1 MIITIISRDVK
12 LTEGMELVL
21 KDRLDFLQKF
31 LKKETKVDV
40 KVTVEKNTHAI
51 EVLFSYNN
59 QLIKLEEKSDNFYST
74 VDLLADK
81 LKNHM
86 GKLHDLKIEQNKSK
100 EIYSFGYNSKEDK
113 PVEDV
118 KTGKIVK
125 RKSFSMKPM
134 SEDEAILQMNLL
146 GHTSF
151 MFCNADLD
159 FLICLLYKRKDGN
172 YGIIESFFDEEDDY

>member
-1 MIITIISRDVK
+1 MVLAIISRDVK
-12 LTEGMELVL
+12 LTEGMESAL
-21 KDRLDFLQKF
+21 KDRLEFLNKF

-40 KVTVEKNTHAI
+40 RVTVEKATQTI
-51 EVLFSYNN
+51 EVLFPYNN
-59 QLIKLEEKSDNFYST
+59 QLIKLEEKSDNFYTT

-86 GKLHDLKIEQNKSK
+86 SKLHDFKIDQKKSK
-100 EIYSFGYNSKEDK
+100 EVYSFGYNSKEDK
-113 PVEDV
+113 PVEKA

-125 RKSFSMKPM
+125 RKYFSMKPM
-134 SEDEAILQMNLL
+134 SEEEAILQMNLL

-159 FLICLLYKRKDGN
+159 FLICLMYKRKDGN
-172 YGIIESFFDEEDDY
+172 YGIIESVFDEEDED